1 MNPLKK
7 LALYPI
13 TVTAVIVLVTV
24 CNWLI
29 TALFSLLFNTTIA
42 KAASSPII
50 LIYVI
55 STIATLYLCISACQ
69 YIDEKL

>member
-13 TVTAVIVLVTV
+13 TVTAVITLVTV

-29 TALFSLLFNTTIA
+29 TALFALLFNTTIA
-42 KAASSPII
+42 KAASSPLV

-55 STIATLYLCISACQ
+55 STVATLYLSMKACQ
-69 YIDEKL
+69 YIDEEL